1 MLRQL
6 EAILHIYRLA
16 RAGQTVDALR
26 EIIRL
31 PFLHL
36 DTQAPNVTVDIFRN
50 LSPHVQACVPDL
62 LKVALNCIDNVRDT
76 DGTLRAVKSKVLS
89 VSYVYHWIIATNS
102 SDMTAYCL
110 LLWYFSLHLIWQ

>member
-16 RAGQTVDALR
+16 RAGQIVDALR
-26 EIIRL
+26 ETIRL

-36 DTQAPNVTVDIFRN
+36 DPKAPNVTVDIFMN
-50 LSPHVQACVPDL
+50 LSSHVQACVPDL

-76 DGTLRAVKSKVLS
+76 YGTLGVVKSKVLS
-89 VSYVYHWIIATNS
+89 VSYPYHWIIATN
-102 SDMTAYCL
+102 T
-110 LLWYFSLHLIWQ
+110 LHINWEVWP